1 MKVFFDN
8 KIFYTQKYG
17 GISRYYLNLCKELKN
32 LGVDC
37 FISSP
42 INYNEYLKRDD
53 FQSKI
58 HFNLKKK
65 IKFTGKI
72 FDIYNNFFN
81 NYYSNKFTPDLT
93 HLTYYQ
99 KELKFKKKNPII
111 LTVYDL
117 IHEKFARDYNLN
129 EENRFKQNYID
140 VADKIICISEST
152 KRDLIKYYNVD
163 KKKLSVI
170 YLGIDNF
177 NLPPM
182 KKQNFILFVGDRKR
196 YKNFNILI
204 KAYSIT
210 KLVNQNFNICCVGG
224 GDFSEAEKK
233 IFNNLNLTKNIKY
246 IEATD
251 HELIEKYRTASLFV
265 TTSLS
270 EGFGLPVLEAMSCK
284 CKVLASDIPVYR
296 ETLKN
301 FGYFFNPS
309 DENDLKNKLESILI
323 ENKKIDELNID
334 EAYNHSTKFTWNNC
348 AKETLK
354 IYEELI

>member
-42 INYNEYLKRDD
+42 INYNEYLKTDSLK
-53 FQSKI
+53 SKI

-72 FDIYNNFFN
+72 FNFYNDFFN
-81 NYYSNKFTPDLT
+81 NYYLNKFIPDLT

-99 KELKFKKKNPII
+99 KQLKFKKKNPII

-117 IHEKFARDYNLN
+117 IHEKFAKDFNLS
-129 EENRFKQNYID
+129 EENRYKQNYINA
-140 VADKIICISEST
+140 ADKIICISEST
-152 KRDLIKYYNVD
+152 KKDLLKYYNVD

-177 NLPPM
+177 NFPPLR
-182 KKQNFILFVGDRKR
+182 KKNFILFVGDRKR
-196 YKNFNILI
+196 YKNFDILI
-204 KAYSIT
+204 KAYSKT
-210 KLVNQNFNICCVGG
+210 KLVNQKFNICCVGG
-224 GDFSEAEKK
+224 GYFSKAEIK
-233 IFNNLNLTKNIKY
+233 IFNNLNLRKNIKY
-246 IEATD
+246 LEVTD
-251 HELIEKYRTASLFV
+251 QELIEKYRTASLFV
-265 TTSLS
+265 TTSLC
-270 EGFGLPVLEAMSCK
+270 EGFGLPALEAMSCK

-301 FGYFFNPS
+301 FAYFFNPN

-323 ENKKIDELNID
+323 KNEKTNELNIN
-334 EAYNHSTKFTWNNC
+334 EAYDHSLKFTWSNC
-348 AKETLK
+348 AKETIK
-354 IYEELI
+354 IYKELI